1 MRCDEIRKRL
11 SEYLDGELPPDGKRS
26 VEEHLAGCE
35 GCRREL
41 SELELTLGHLRSL
54 PEVEP
59 PPFYTQS
66 VMRRVREEAQAKPGL
81 LRKLFFPLRVK
92 LPIEALAVALVA
104 VVAVYVFKA
113 MGPEVAM
120 RPPTVVASAPEAAD
134 EMASL
139 RQKTEEKAVPAEGGR
154 DLGSEM
160 EEAGTGEAHVLK
172 EATEPEYGAGRK
184 AEPSPLRRAMRDSA
198 APTVEAEAPR
208 DEKPVREEFGLAPE
222 AKGLVA
228 GREDYEISVWVPYP
242 EEAEEALDAAVET
255 AGGKVIE
262 KESSSGERG
271 FYVEIA
277 PEKITPLVHELRRL
291 GDVGDVKSVSVA
303 AEGDTVVVRIRLRQ
317 RA

>member
-1 MRCDEIRKRL
+1 MRCDEIRRRL
-11 SEYLDGELPPDGKRS
+11 SEYLDGELPPEGRQS
-26 VEEHLAGCE
+26 VEEHLSGCE
-35 GCRREL
+35 GCRKEL

-54 PEVEP
+54 HEVEP

-66 VMRRVREEAQAKPGL
+66 VMRRVREEARAKPGL

-92 LPIEALAVALVA
+92 LPIEAMAVALVA

-120 RPPTVVASAPEAAD
+120 RPPTVASAPETAD

-139 RQKTEEKAVPAEGGR
+139 RPKMEDKAAPAEGGR
-154 DLGSEM
+154 DLENEM
-160 EEAGTGEAHVLK
+160 EEAGTGEGRALK
-172 EATEPEYGAGRK
+172 EAAEPEYGAGRK
-184 AEPSPLRRAMRDSA
+184 AEPSPLKRAMRDSA

-208 DEKPVREEFGLAPE
+208 DEKPAREEFRLAPG

-228 GREDYEISVWVPYP
+228 GREDYEISVWVPCP
-242 EEAEEALDAAVET
+242 EEAEEAFEAAVET

-262 KESSSGERG
+262 KESSAGERG

-277 PEKITPLVHELRRL
+277 PEKITPLVHELWRL
-291 GDVGDVKSVSVA
+291 GDVGDVRSVSEA